1 MESKERLISDSL
13 TWGICTAVAMII
25 SIFDIIGIRSN
36 FLGEFCSDFG
46 LSVPTG
52 VAGIVIFGLAL
63 GYVIAAFI
71 TGFKLIFMFFIDT
84 YEEENILYLLLGL
97 LIAFLCGHIVGLVL
111 LPIRIIVNIIRVIV
125 ELIRGY

>member
-25 SIFDIIGIRSN
+25 SFFDIIGIRSN
-36 FLGEFCSDFG
+36 VLGEFCSDFG

-71 TGFKLIFMFFIDT
+71 TGFKLIFMFFID
-84 YEEENILYLLLGL
+84 EALIGF

-125 ELIRGY
+125 ETIRGYRKN